1 LAKKPRWKLATG
13 LKPVCQGA
21 GFSLVATGEGHAMSD
36 HGFSGTLGLQ
46 HLEDQGD
53 DISVV
58 ALDAEERH
66 LNPHGT
72 VHGGAIATLCDSAMG
87 AAVATGENAPVTIEL
102 TVTYLEP
109 VPQGRVVAKAR
120 VRRRGS
126 RITIVEA
133 DVTDHEGNDVAHA
146 IGTFTTI

>member
-1 LAKKPRWKLATG
+1 
-13 LKPVCQGA
+13 
-21 GFSLVATGEGHAMSD
+21 MSD
-36 HGFSGTLGLQ
+36 HGFSGHLGLQ
-46 HLEDQGD
+46 HVENQGEDV
-53 DISVV
+53 SVV
-58 ALDAEERH
+58 ALDADERH

-72 VHGGAIATLCDSAMG
+72 VHGGAVATLCDSAMG
-87 AAVATGENAPVTIEL
+87 AAVATGDSAPVTIEL

-109 VPQGRVVAKAR
+109 VPAGRVLATAK

-146 IGTFTTI
+146 IATFTTL